1 MAGVGELKE
10 HRTDGCRIETPFVRS
25 LHDEVTPLRM
35 LVLRV
40 LNLSVL
46 RVQWLADLFRKVV
59 VRRLISRIEPLPL
72 RLERTITLAED
83 AVTVKDRVFSS
94 APGFRPEG
102 MRLFAGRRITGA
114 HMASARYFQPVE
126 LDGAWTEELVWDGTG
141 EFVRIERVPAVGS
154 RA

>member
-1 MAGVGELKE
+1 M
-10 HRTDGCRIETPFVRS
+10 RIETPFVRS

-46 RVQWLADLFRKVV
+46 RVQWLADLFRKLVV
-59 VRRLISRIEPLPL
+59 HRLISGIDPLTL
-72 RLERTITLAED
+72 HLERIITLEQD
-83 AVTVKDRVFSS
+83 AVTVKDRIFSS

-102 MRLFAGRRITGA
+102 MRLFACRRITGA

-126 LDGAWTEELVWDGTG
+126 LDGAWAQELVWDGTG
-141 EFVRIERVPAVGS
+141 EFVRIERVSAGS
-154 RA
+154 R